1 MSTLSAFVGRSFIVA
16 SASLLVAIAS
26 CQGPDEFYRYEDGGL
41 TGAAANPQLDA
52 SGVGGR
58 ATGTAGTSPAG
69 TAGAT
74 GQAGTTGAAGR
85 GGTTGAAGTGAR
97 GGTTGA
103 AGMGGRGGTT
113 GAAGM
118 GGRGGATGA
127 AGMGGRGG
135 TTGAGGR
142 GGTTGGAGM
151 GGRGGTTGT
160 AGRGGT
166 TGAAGMGGRSGTTDA
181 GGMIGGTG
189 PCAGI
194 CANPG
199 EVAPNTNSGDLGT
212 AETCDEVIGNV
223 RNMVC
228 GNFVA
233 PRTLTVNGTAEFA
246 CAGGNV
252 TLPAARNGGY
262 CMQASAGNYSY
273 AYFATY

>member
-1 MSTLSAFVGRSFIVA
+1 M
-16 SASLLVAIAS
+16 
-26 CQGPDEFYRYEDGGL
+26 
-41 TGAAANPQLDA
+41 
-52 SGVGGR
+52 GGR
-58 ATGTAGTSPAG
+58 G
-69 TAGAT
+69 
-74 GQAGTTGAAGR
+74 GTTGAAGR

-103 AGMGGRGGTT
+103 AGRGGTT
-113 GAAGM
+113 GAAG
-118 GGRGGATGA
+118 
-127 AGMGGRGG
+127 
-135 TTGAGGR
+135 
-142 GGTTGGAGM
+142 
-151 GGRGGTTGT
+151 RGGTTGT
-160 AGRGGT
+160 
-166 TGAAGMGGRSGTTDA
+166 

-199 EVAPNTNSGDLGT
+199 EVEPNTNSGDLGI

-233 PRTLTVNGTAEFA
+233 PRTLTVNGTAEFP
-246 CAGGNV
+246 CGGGNV

>member
-85 GGTTGAAGTGAR
+85 GGMTGQAGATGRGGTTGAAGTGAR

-113 GAAGM
+113 GVAGM
-118 GGRGGATGA
+118 T
-127 AGMGGRGG
+127 
-135 TTGAGGR
+135 GR

-151 GGRGGTTGT
+151 SGRGGMTGT

-166 TGAAGMGGRSGTTDA
+166 TGAAGMGARGGA

-233 PRTLTVNGTAEFA
+233 PRTLTVNGTTEFT

-252 TLPAARNGGY
+252 ALPAARNGGY